1 MEKFTFQ
8 TKSFKNRQKKF
19 EKGIDRR
26 AGLRYNN
33 RAVSASETPSGQRM
47 ILENDTESR
56 RTRTAI
62 FTSRSEEKTVNS
74 RMSFELG
81 SDSF

>member
-1 MEKFTFQ
+1 MKEKNPAIIKFFTEDCKKIQ
-8 TKSFKNRQKKF
+8 KVSKKF
-19 EKGIDRR
+19 EKGIDRK

-62 FTSRSEEKTVNS
+62 FTSRS
-74 RMSFELG
+74 
-81 SDSF
+81 

>member
-8 TKSFKNRQKKF
+8 TKSFKKCQKKF

-33 RAVSASETPSGQRM
+33 RAVSASDKAERTAM

-62 FTSRSEEKTVNS
+62 FTSRS
-74 RMSFELG
+74 
-81 SDSF
+81 